1 MSCSVPAAG
10 CLSSAHSS
18 VCLETDMSGP
28 AERMVS
34 WDGMVCSSWHC
45 KELDKVGEIKE
56 DRGSG
61 LSFGDDI
68 HSV

>member
-1 MSCSVPAAG
+1 
-10 CLSSAHSS
+10 
-18 VCLETDMSGP
+18 MSGP

-68 HSV
+68 YSV